1 MRLSWLSFVA
11 CQHEFCQQIIYVHII
26 TGEDRSTPF
35 ALVGPVCNVAT
46 DLIATIVSRYTSTV
60 QVSYGVASPVFS
72 DVNAYPFFY
81 STVPAYTEYVKP
93 ITAILENFNWNY
105 IGLVVRTDSIPYA
118 LTAEALSR
126 FLRTRSNQFEVSAFL
141 SSNTFIEFSHNGRS
155 LQDSARIFIALINE
169 KDAADLLCAAFQSGQ
184 TGSEYLWILLGEYTE
199 GWWRSLRTLNCTDEQ
214 MLSAIESTLM
224 LTNSVQSSQTNF
236 TSIRQQN
243 QSVFWKEFRTHLKA
257 NTGLKFEETR
267 ALRVLQSYDAVWSI
281 ANALNTTLAEEP
293 DNDRSSVTDN
303 RFPLESTREVVRL
316 HIALNQNMKE
326 LVFQGTSGDIKFTN
340 ESNSPQSP
348 ITSIFQMQNGTIVPV
363 GIHKMADQNVSVL
376 NFTFFGNNLS
386 WQGEGPPRD
395 RPVLV
400 FQVVELWI
408 IVIMLILTA
417 LGIAYA
423 IVILIVNCV
432 YRKHK
437 VIKAS
442 SPYINILNII
452 GCILGFLIIPVLSIE
467 NLDTDHVLPETVYL
481 IFCNI
486 RPWVIATSLTFAF
499 GALFAKTWRVYMI
512 FRNPWAKARPY
523 KDHVLLLIVGG
534 LLLVDVI
541 VLAIATWRTPLRL
554 NVYSFLSSTGEFT
567 INQYRIC
574 LEGED
579 LFTFSEEAVVWTVL
593 VIILKILLFLFG
605 IFLVIQTRKIKAK
618 YFQETRFIGMA
629 IYGTVIACGIG
640 FPLSFGLMMFLQEDV
655 GFVCGSAT
663 ILFCSFFILSVV
675 FIPRFVL
682 LRKYKKRVPSA
693 VLIELNPSFQEL
705 AIKRKLVLVGSQ
717 STKGSNG
724 PASSQ
729 LNTNLTPVITSPSDK
744 LESDDMAFDPFYD
757 ISKEHMTEANQSSVK
772 VSRNMNTDTQV

>member
-1 MRLSWLSFVA
+1 M
-11 CQHEFCQQIIYVHII
+11 
-26 TGEDRSTPF
+26 
-35 ALVGPVCNVAT
+35 
-46 DLIATIVSRYTSTV
+46 
-60 QVSYGVASPVFS
+60 FS

-93 ITAILENFNWNY
+93 IIAILENFDWNY
-105 IGLVVRTDSIPYA
+105 IGLVRTDNIPYV
-118 LTAEALSR
+118 LTAETLLG
-126 FLRTRSNQFEVSAFL
+126 FLRTRSDQFEVSTFL
-141 SSNTFIEFSHNGRS
+141 SLDTLVEFSHNENR
-155 LQDSARIFIALINE
+155 LLDSARIFIALINE
-169 KDAADLLCAAFQSGQ
+169 KNAADLLCAAFQSGR

-214 MLSAIESTLM
+214 MLSAIESTFM
-224 LTNSVQSSQTNF
+224 LTNSVQSPQTNF
-236 TSIRQQN
+236 TSIKQQN
-243 QSVFWKEFRTHLKA
+243 QSVIWKEFRTHLTA

-293 DNDRSSVTDN
+293 NIQNINRSTVTDN
-303 RFPLESTREVVRL
+303 RFPLESTREVERL
-316 HIALNQNMKE
+316 HIALNRNMKE
-326 LVFQGTSGDIKFTN
+326 LVFQGTSGEIKFTN

-363 GIHKMADQNVSVL
+363 GIHKMSDQNVSVL
-376 NFTFFGNNLS
+376 DFTFFGNNLS

-408 IVIMLILTA
+408 IVIMLTLTA

-423 IVILIVNCV
+423 MVILIVNCL

-442 SPYINILNII
+442 SPYINILIII
-452 GCILGFLIIPVLSIE
+452 GCILGLLIIPVLSIE
-467 NLDTDHVLPETVYL
+467 SLDKDNVLPEIIYL

-486 RPWVIATSLTFAF
+486 RPWMIATSLTFAF

-523 KDHVLLLIVGG
+523 KDHVLLLIVGV
-534 LLLVDVI
+534 LLLIDVI

-579 LFTFSEEAVVWTVL
+579 LFNFSEEAVVWTVL

-618 YFQETRFIGMA
+618 YFQDTRFIGMA

-675 FIPRFVL
+675 FLPRFVL

-757 ISKEHMTEANQSSVK
+757 ISKEQMTEANQSSVK
-772 VSRNMNTDTQV
+772 VSRNYYEYRYTGVAS